1 MLIESHNNPFPR
13 RSDVETLL
21 EDGSYKE
28 IVSIFAEQ
36 GVFLLGR
43 KQIMPDLMTRFA
55 FGEDFYERVF
65 STLSKAT
72 YGISITGLRVSMPSG
87 INLLTF
93 LQEQIES
100 QQPEHKYEPKIT
112 QVFEQSKN
120 VLAKIQYTKL
130 NPRFSEYRRRDIYQI
145 EVSASKI
152 NEDEVEFRTYPKT
165 STDSLVARDVI
176 IASLDKINCVPN
188 SMDLEELPV
197 QSRVDLFDQILRG
210 TPGAIWRVDEVCGL
224 TVRAGTPSSGADNDS
239 DVEQSLDESDVR
251 MLQSA
256 ILEGKNLRDHKIV
269 QELLNDEFYFSAA
282 TFWASKPGVGG
293 SLDQYKVRIEFKKK
307 PQVLVVNVSDSRS
320 PNADNESWE
329 FQDLS
334 PNIGRETIEYF
345 WNEVH
350 LKYTGCRE
358 RIAEGAR
365 RVRRRETP

>member
-120 VLAKIQYTKL
+120 VFAIT
-130 NPRFSEYRRRDIYQI
+130 
-145 EVSASKI
+145 
-152 NEDEVEFRTYPKT
+152 
-165 STDSLVARDVI
+165 
-176 IASLDKINCVPN
+176 CV
-188 SMDLEELPV
+188 
-197 QSRVDLFDQILRG
+197 
-210 TPGAIWRVDEVCGL
+210 
-224 TVRAGTPSSGADNDS
+224 
-239 DVEQSLDESDVR
+239 
-251 MLQSA
+251 
-256 ILEGKNLRDHKIV
+256 
-269 QELLNDEFYFSAA
+269 
-282 TFWASKPGVGG
+282 
-293 SLDQYKVRIEFKKK
+293 
-307 PQVLVVNVSDSRS
+307 
-320 PNADNESWE
+320 
-329 FQDLS
+329 
-334 PNIGRETIEYF
+334 
-345 WNEVH
+345 
-350 LKYTGCRE
+350 
-358 RIAEGAR
+358 AR
-365 RVRRRETP
+365 RVSFLKISGYPRSSFLSQLFSFLARLCCFHVVSLPYSGLFLPD